1 MESLLRDLRYGIRV
15 LLSMPLFTAMAVL
28 SVALGIGANTAIFSV
43 VNALL
48 LKSLPYP
55 EPDRLVLAWGVETDT
70 RVNNRS
76 QVSATDVADYR
87 AQSTAFE
94 DITTY
99 GNWSA
104 TLTGGGEPE
113 RVNGMQV
120 GDGYFSIMRGNP
132 LLGRVFSPEDQ
143 IDGKDS
149 VIVLG
154 YGLWQRRFGGDPGVV
169 GGSISLSGRPYTV
182 VGVMPQGF
190 APLPASLVDYRA
202 EFYRPVAEQ
211 YNDRERSSRHLR
223 AIGRL
228 NAGITLENAQTEIS
242 TIAALVE
249 QQHPATDSNYGIRL
263 ISLADD
269 TIGGLRPSLLMLLGA
284 VGFVLLIGCANV
296 ANMLLARATARH
308 KEIAV
313 RSALGARRPR
323 LICQFLTESVI
334 LSAIGGTLGL
344 ALAWFGT
351 TLIDALGSQAF
362 PQLCGTEIDT
372 RVLGFTLGVSLLT
385 GIIFGLVPALSASRF
400 DMNSALKDGG
410 RGSGSGAHN
419 PMRSVLVVSEVAM
432 SVVLLAAAGLL
443 IKSVARLRDVDPGFT
458 SKNLLTMDLSLPS
471 LRYPQPSLQAGFYK
485 RLFERI
491 DALPGVESAGFVSVL
506 PLGKNFDGRA
516 LAIEDHPRPEG
527 QEISADLYVVTS
539 GYLQASGIHLLR
551 GRLLS
556 PEDTENAPFA
566 ALINER
572 MADELWPGQ
581 DPLGRRIRF
590 PGLPGQPVK
599 WRSIVGVVGD
609 VKQYALDRE
618 DNMQFYLPEDQFPF
632 QSGSLVVRARTEPA
646 SLTSA
651 VRGEVLALDPDLPV
665 YNVATM
671 DDLLSNSISL
681 RRFSMVLL
689 GIFALIALTL
699 AATGIYSVISYS
711 VSQRTHE
718 IGVRMALGA
727 SRRDVLALVLGQGM
741 LPAAIGAGVGLVA
754 AVVLTRFMTSLLF
767 GVSPSDPATFLA
779 ITSVLASVAVMA
791 CYIPARRAMATDPMI
806 ALRYE

>member
-1 MESLLRDLRYGIRV
+1 MESLLRDLRYGIRM
-15 LLSMPLFTAMAVL
+15 LLSRPLFTAMAVL

-48 LKSLPYP
+48 IKSLPYP

-70 RVNNRS
+70 RLNNRS

-87 AQSTAFE
+87 AQNSVFE

-104 TLTGGGEPE
+104 TFTGGGEPE

-120 GDGYFSIMRGNP
+120 GDGYFSIMRGTP
-132 LLGRVFSPEDQ
+132 MLGRDFSPEDQ

-149 VIVLG
+149 LIVLG

-169 GGSISLSGRPYTV
+169 GCQISLSGRPYTV
-182 VGVMPQGF
+182 VGVMPQSF
-190 APLPASLVDYRA
+190 SPLPASLVDYRA

-211 YNDRERSSRHLR
+211 YDDRERSSRHLR

-228 NAGITLENAQTEIS
+228 RSGITMQQAQTDLS
-242 TIAALVE
+242 TIAARLE

-313 RSALGARRPR
+313 RSALGARRSR
-323 LICQFLTESVI
+323 LMRQFLTESVI
-334 LSAIGGTLGL
+334 LSAMGGTLGL

-351 TLIDALGSQAF
+351 SLIDALGAQAF
-362 PQLCGTEIDT
+362 PQLGGTEIDP
-372 RVLGFTLGVSLLT
+372 RVLGFTLTVSLLT
-385 GIIFGLVPALSASRF
+385 GIIFGLAPALSASRF
-400 DMNSALKDGG
+400 DMNAALKDGG
-410 RGSGSGAHN
+410 RGSGSAAHN
-419 PMRSVLVVSEVAM
+419 PVRSALVVSEVAM

-443 IKSVARLRDVDPGFT
+443 IKSVARLRDVDPGFNA
-458 SKNLLTMDLSLPS
+458 KNVLTMDLSLPS
-471 LRYPQPSLQAGFYK
+471 IRYSEPSLQAGFYT

-491 DALPGVESAGFVSVL
+491 EALPGVESAGLVSVL

-527 QEISADLYVVTS
+527 QEMSADLYVVTP
-539 GYLQASGIHLLR
+539 GYLRAGGIHLLR
-551 GRLLS
+551 GRMLS
-556 PEDTENAPFA
+556 AEDTENAPFA
-566 ALINER
+566 ALINEK

-581 DPLGRRIRF
+581 DPLGKRIRF
-590 PGLPGQPVK
+590 PGLPGQPIK
-599 WRSIVGVVGD
+599 WRSIVGIVGD

-618 DNMQFYLPEDQFPF
+618 DNLQFYLPEDQFPF
-632 QSGSLVVRARTEPA
+632 QSGSLVVRAQTDAA

-651 VRGEVLALDPDLPV
+651 VRGEVRALDPDLPV

-711 VSQRTHE
+711 VSQRTRE

-727 SRRDVLALVLGQGM
+727 SRRDVLKLVLAQGM
-741 LPAAIGAGVGLVA
+741 LPAAIGSVAGLVA
-754 AVVLTRFMTSLLF
+754 AAVLTRFMTSLLF
-767 GVSPSDPATFLA
+767 GVSPTDPLTFVA
-779 ITSVLASVAVMA
+779 IISMLASVALMA
-791 CYIPARRAMATDPMI
+791 CYVPARRAMTTDPMT